1 MHDPGSILIVG
12 GGGVDMLT
20 GRAFES
26 GFWHVLDPGSN
37 PVASGMARLGGFLI
51 GIEIPL
57 I

>member
-1 MHDPGSILIVG
+1 MHFHNSGKEEDKRRKGS
-12 GGGVDMLT
+12 

-26 GFWHVLDPGSN
+26 DFWHVLDPGSN
-37 PVASGMARLGGFLI
+37 PVGSSMARLGGFLI